1 MLPPAQQW
9 NKQMAALAWRLHPVE
24 AIKDLSARAAD
35 PELPAKEREAA
46 LTALAF
52 TNHKDAAEQMV
63 LLSNNK
69 LPAVAE
75 QAKYWL
81 SFRQSNDWYNLLDY
95 SKLALIHLMK
105 ESWQG

>member
-1 MLPPAQQW
+1 
-9 NKQMAALAWRLHPVE
+9 
-24 AIKDLSARAAD
+24 
-35 PELPAKEREAA
+35 
-46 LTALAF
+46 
-52 TNHKDAAEQMV
+52 MV

-95 SKLALIHLMK
+95 SKLALNTSYERKLARMK
-105 ESWQG
+105 VKQQIILDERQTFNKRRDRVNEMVKDSIGGQLLIGLAAEKKLP